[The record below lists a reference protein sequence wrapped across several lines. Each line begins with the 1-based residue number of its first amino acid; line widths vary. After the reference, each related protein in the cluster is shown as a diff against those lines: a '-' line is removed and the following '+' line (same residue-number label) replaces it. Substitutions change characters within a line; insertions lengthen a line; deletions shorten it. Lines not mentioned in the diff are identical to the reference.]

1 MKLEI
6 KKDKGEKKRIEMS
19 KILLI
24 VSDVMAG
31 LTLILTFVA
40 VFITKNLSPLAFLIP
55 GVFGLSTVAHGF
67 YYWKAKAE
75 NLKKFGQEGKITMS
89 GGDAS
94 SFQDYSGSGPDNIG
108 PGSFG

>member
-6 KKDKGEKKRIEMS
+6 KQERKDRKKVEMS

-24 VSDVMAG
+24 VSDIMAA

-40 VFITKNLSPLAFLIP
+40 VFITRDLSPLAFLIP

-75 NLKKFGQEGKITMS
+75 NLKKFGQEDKITMS
-89 GGDAS
+89 GGDS
-94 SFQDYSGSGPDNIG
+94 ISQTDYSGSGTDIG
-108 PGSFG
+108 GGSFG